1 MRGLPELSR
10 IANLLVP
17 MASETPVLE
26 AKTREPE
33 GSRATRR
40 LRAEGLVPG
49 VVYGGGGEPVALSV
63 NERDLR
69 VVLAAQSALIDLNL
83 DGKAEPVLV
92 RDQQRHPVSG
102 RTTHVDLIRVDL
114 KKKVQAL
121 VAVHVVGAD
130 SSPGIRFGGLLEQI
144 IREVTVECLPT
155 EIPESLDVDASAME
169 IGDSLH
175 VSDLSAP
182 DGIDIVDEGDI
193 VIATLAA
200 SRMAAQVERDVE
212 EGETEVVGEAG
223 AAEEAAG
230 EAASDSDGDGDGE

>member
-1 MRGLPELSR
+1 
-10 IANLLVP
+10 
-17 MASETPVLE
+17 MASDTPVLE
-26 AKTREPE
+26 ATSREAD
-33 GSRATRR
+33 GSRTARR

-49 VVYGGGGEPVALSV
+49 VVYGGGSDPVSLSV

-69 VVLAAQSALIDLNL
+69 AALAAQSALIDLSL

-92 RDQQRHPVSG
+92 REQQRHPVSG

-121 VAVHVVGAD
+121 VAVHVVGAE

-155 EIPESLDVDASAME
+155 EIPESIEVDASEME

-175 VSDLSAP
+175 VSDLTAP
-182 DGIDIVDEGDI
+182 EGIEIVDDAEG
-193 VIATLAA
+193 VVATLAA
-200 SRMAAQVERDVE
+200 SRLAMQVERDAE
-212 EGETEVVGEAG
+212 ESETEVVGEESGGEAAEG
-223 AAEEAAG
+223 AAE

>member
-1 MRGLPELSR
+1 
-10 IANLLVP
+10 

-26 AKTREPE
+26 ATTREAD
-33 GSRATRR
+33 GSRTARR

-49 VVYGGGGEPVALSV
+49 VVYGGGSDPVSLSV

-69 VVLAAQSALIDLNL
+69 VALAAQSALIDLSL

-121 VAVHVVGAD
+121 VTVTVVGAE

-144 IREVTVECLPT
+144 LREVTVECLPT
-155 EIPESLDVDASAME
+155 AIPETIEVDASAME

-175 VSDLSAP
+175 VSDLIAP
-182 DGIDIVDEGDI
+182 EDTEIVDDGEG

-200 SRMAAQVERDVE
+200 SRLAMQVERDAE
-212 EGETEVVGEAG
+212 ESETEVVGEEGGAE
-223 AAEEAAG
+223 AAEEAPA
-230 EAASDSDGDGDGE
+230 EEASDSDGDGDGE

>member
-1 MRGLPELSR
+1 
-10 IANLLVP
+10 
-17 MASETPVLE
+17 MASDTPVLE
-26 AKTREPE
+26 ATSREAD
-33 GSRATRR
+33 GSRTARR
-40 LRAEGLVPG
+40 LRAEGVVPG
-49 VVYGGGGEPVALSV
+49 VVYGGGSDPVSLSV

-69 VVLAAQSALIDLNL
+69 VALAAQSALIDLSL

-92 RDQQRHPVSG
+92 REQQRHPVTG

-121 VAVHVVGAD
+121 VAVNITGAE

-155 EIPESLDVDASAME
+155 EIPEKIDVDASEME

-175 VSDLSAP
+175 VSDLVAP
-182 DGIDIVDEGDI
+182 EGIEIADDGEG

-200 SRMAAQVERDVE
+200 SRLAMQVERDAE
-212 EGETEVVGEAG
+212 EGETEVVGEDGADE
-223 AAEEAAG
+223 AAEEAA
-230 EAASDSDGDGDGE
+230 EESASDSDGDGDGE

>member
-1 MRGLPELSR
+1 MRGSPKPAR
-10 IANLLVP
+10 VANLTDP

-26 AKTREPE
+26 ATIREAD
-33 GSRATRR
+33 GSRTARR

-49 VVYGGGGEPVALSV
+49 VVYGGGGDPVSLSV

-69 VVLAAQSALIDLNL
+69 VALATQSALIDLSL

-114 KKKVQAL
+114 TKKVQSL
-121 VAVHVVGAD
+121 VAVHVTGAED
-130 SSPGIRFGGLLEQI
+130 SPGIRFGGLLEQI

-155 EIPESLDVDASAME
+155 AIPESLEVDASAME

-175 VSDLSAP
+175 VSDLAAP
-182 DGIDIVDEGDI
+182 EGTVIIDEGDI

-200 SRMAAQVERDVE
+200 SRMAAQVERDIE
-212 EGETEVVGEAG
+212 EGETEVVGESGAG
-223 AAEEAAG
+223 EEAAG

>member
-1 MRGLPELSR
+1 
-10 IANLLVP
+10 
-17 MASETPVLE
+17 
-26 AKTREPE
+26 
-33 GSRATRR
+33 
-40 LRAEGLVPG
+40 VPG
-49 VVYGGGGEPVALSV
+49 VVYGGGGEPISLSV
-63 NERDLR
+63 SERDLR
-69 VVLAAQSALIDLNL
+69 VALATQSALIDLSL

-114 KKKVQAL
+114 KKKVQSL
-121 VAVHVVGAD
+121 VAIHVVGAD
-130 SSPGIRFGGLLEQI
+130 ASPGIRFGGLLEQI

-155 EIPESLDVDASAME
+155 SIPESLEVDASAME

-182 DGIDIVDEGDI
+182 DGTEIIDEGDI

-212 EGETEVVGEAG
+212 EAETEVVGEAG
-223 AAEEAAG
+223 ASEEAAG
-230 EAASDSDGDGDGE
+230 EAASSSDGDGDGE

>member
-1 MRGLPELSR
+1 
-10 IANLLVP
+10 

-26 AKTREPE
+26 ATTREPD
-33 GSRATRR
+33 GSRTARR

-49 VVYGGGGEPVALSV
+49 VVYGGGSDPVALSV

-69 VVLAAQSALIDLNL
+69 VALAAQSALIDLSL

-121 VAVHVVGAD
+121 VAVTVVGAE

-144 IREVTVECLPT
+144 LREVTVECLPT
-155 EIPESLDVDASAME
+155 AIPESIEVDASAME

-175 VSDLSAP
+175 VSDLIAP
-182 DGIDIVDEGDI
+182 EGTEIVDDGDG

-200 SRMAAQVERDVE
+200 SRLAMQVERDTE
-212 EGETEVVGEAG
+212 EGETEVVGEASG
-223 AAEEAAG
+223 GAAAEEAAE